1 MRCAAALPK
10 PNGIGG
16 LGMGQEFFSRSVVT
30 PPTPIN
36 ALFPFL
42 GLVYAIVSGLIAI
55 LPIQTTAERMSTV
68 LEQFGCFV
76 RATECEQSGL
86 LLGGARIALL
96 DCACP
101 RARARFFKRSAKV
114 SKC

>member
-36 ALFPFL
+36 ALFPSL
-42 GLVYAIVSGLIAI
+42 GLEYAIVSGLIAI

-68 LEQFGCFV
+68 LDEQFGCFV

-86 LLGGARIALL
+86 FLVAHE
-96 DCACP
+96 
-101 RARARFFKRSAKV
+101 
-114 SKC
+114 